1 MIDRAVAML
10 DTALV
15 AFAGERDESDYMW
28 MRESMA
34 RHADWRD
41 QDAFLDRQLEAIDQ
55 KIMGLSIHCSIMIA
69 VAALI
74 GGTGVGLLVAL
85 PATLLGIIFA
95 VLAAALLRSI
105 RLFGSHDFL
114 PGEELSPEAI
124 QTRMSAQITLRKNIY
139 RRVLRIIA
147 ICTLLLVP
155 VFLFGFIGATVRG
168 SM

>member
-10 DTALV
+10 DTALI

-41 QDAFLDRQLEAIDQ
+41 QDAFLDRQLEAIDS
-55 KIMGLSIHCSIMIA
+55 KIMGLLIHCSIMIA

-74 GGTGVGLLVAL
+74 GGMGVGLVVAL
-85 PATLLGIIFA
+85 PATLVASLFA
-95 VLAAALLRSI
+95 VMAAALLRST

-114 PGEELSPEAI
+114 AGEELSPEAI
-124 QTRMSAQITLRKNIY
+124 QARMSAQIMLRKNFY
-139 RRVLRIIA
+139 RRALRIA
-147 ICTLLLVP
+147 TVATLAFVPLLVLQMFA
-155 VFLFGFIGATVRG
+155 VALR
-168 SM
+168 